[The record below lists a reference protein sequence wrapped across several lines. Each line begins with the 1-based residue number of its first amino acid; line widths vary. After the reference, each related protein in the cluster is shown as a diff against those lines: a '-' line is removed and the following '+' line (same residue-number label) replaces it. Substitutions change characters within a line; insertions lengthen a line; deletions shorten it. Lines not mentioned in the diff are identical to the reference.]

1 MIYLRRVYERYEPRE
16 GIRILV
22 DRLWPRGIRK
32 STPKVDLWMKEIGPS
47 DTLRRWFSHSDTKWV
62 RFKQRYEKEL
72 ANNKHLEKLV
82 LIALE
87 NDPVTFVYS
96 SKNSKHNNGVVLKIV
111 VERML
116 ANLRRRK
123 HTERDIE

>member
-1 MIYLRRVYERYEPRE
+1 MIYLKRVYERYEPSE

-47 DTLRRWFSHSDTKWV
+47 DELRKWFSHSEPKWLK
-62 RFKQRYEKEL
+62 FKQRYEREL
-72 ANNKHLEKLV
+72 ADSKYLEKLV
-82 LIALE
+82 LIVLE
-87 NDPVTFVYS
+87 NDPVTFVYA
-96 SKNSKHNNGVVLKIV
+96 SKDTKHNNGIVLKKV
-111 VERML
+111 VERKL

-123 HTERDIE
+123 PSVGDIE